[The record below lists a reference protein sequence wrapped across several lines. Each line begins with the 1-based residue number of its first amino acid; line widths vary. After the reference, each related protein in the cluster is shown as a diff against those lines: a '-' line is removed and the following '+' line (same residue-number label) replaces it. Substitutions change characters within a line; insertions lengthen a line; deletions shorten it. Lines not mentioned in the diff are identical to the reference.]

1 MPLVTD
7 PLEVEEIYAEARE
20 KDISLACFCT
30 ESPQGTEAILKAT
43 AEMAHEYGIK
53 NPPAIISATGNYRP
67 SPQLQF
73 YTATKDALVGFRALL
88 SDVET
93 LVSPGSPYEGVRVML
108 HLDHAQPDIDG
119 ELLVPEVLEK
129 LATIMFDCSHYPM
142 EENIA
147 RTARF
152 VEESRN
158 LVRVEGAV
166 DEIFEAGTGTPQNV
180 QTDPQVAERYVWE
193 TGVFLI
199 VPNVGTEHR
208 AAREEAKYNSALA
221 QQISARVGK
230 MLVLHG
236 SSSLFPED
244 LPKLKEDGVIKVNI
258 WTLLGRVGSQGVAE
272 SIVRELGNI
281 LDEEQMR
288 ALEKEGY
295 LGQRYFEPE
304 IIKEAYSGELG
315 PKFAAIHEYVRR
327 DAWMERVIT
336 QMKVYFEKFGYQAL
350 A

>member
-20 KDISLACFCT
+20 KGMALAGFCT
-30 ESPQGTEAILKAT
+30 ESPEGTEAILKAT
-43 AEMAHEYGIK
+43 SEMAREYGIK
-53 NPPAIISATGNYRP
+53 NPPAIVSSTGNYRP
-67 SPQLQF
+67 SPQLRF
-73 YTATKDALVGFRALL
+73 YTAAGNALVGFKALV

-93 LVSPGSPYEGVRVML
+93 LVSPGSPYENVRVML

-119 ELLVPEVLEK
+119 ELLVPEVMK
-129 LATIMFDCSHYPM
+129 KFATIMFDCSYYPM
-142 EENIA
+142 EENIK

-152 VEESRN
+152 VEESRAI
-158 LVRVEGAV
+158 VRVEGAV
-166 DEIFEAGTGTPQNV
+166 DEIFEAGTGMAKNI
-180 QTDPQVAERYVWE
+180 QTDPDVAERFVRE

-221 QQISARVGK
+221 RQISARVGK

-244 LPKLKEDGVIKVNI
+244 LPKLKDDGVIKVNI
-258 WTLLGRVGSQGVAE
+258 WTILGRMGSQGVAE
-272 SIVRELGNI
+272 GIIRELGNI
-281 LDEEQMR
+281 LDEKQIR
-288 ALEKEGY
+288 ALQKEGY

-304 IIKEAYSGELG
+304 VIKEAYGGYLG

-327 DAWMERVIT
+327 DAWMERVIA
-336 QMKVYFEKFGYQAL
+336 QMKMYFEKFGYQAL